1 MEKKTERYKALLL
14 EIGNMVRE
22 SGKTPVTETTIDEEI
37 TATMRE
43 LRQFIERLRRVK
55 DGEASA

>member
-1 MEKKTERYKALLL
+1 MEKKTDRYKALLL

>member
-1 MEKKTERYKALLL
+1 MEKKTDRYKALLL
-14 EIGNMVRE
+14 EIGDMVRE

>member
-1 MEKKTERYKALLL
+1 MEKKTEKYKALLL
-14 EIGNMVRE
+14 EIGDMVRE
-22 SGKTPVTETTIDEEI
+22 SGKTPVTETTIAEEI

>member
-1 MEKKTERYKALLL
+1 MEKKTDRYKALLL

-55 DGEASA
+55 EGE